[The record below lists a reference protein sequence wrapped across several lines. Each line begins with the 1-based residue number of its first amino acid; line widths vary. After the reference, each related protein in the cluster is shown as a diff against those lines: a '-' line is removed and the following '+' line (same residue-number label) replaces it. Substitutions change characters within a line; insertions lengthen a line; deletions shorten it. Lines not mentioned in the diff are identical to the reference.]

1 MKAEVFS
8 VASIE
13 KIETELQSVLQKV
26 LEPTLAIVFSS
37 IVHNLEELSTVFAL
51 TLHKSCNFYYSLC
64 GFLYNI
70 EKMRQILSNSII
82 STHGKREFSFWSY
95 ETTGSLN
102 DTMPEG
108 IQFFKCPSGGAFWK

>member
-37 IVHNLEELSTVFAL
+37 IVHNCF
-51 TLHKSCNFYYSLC
+51 
-64 GFLYNI
+64 
-70 EKMRQILSNSII
+70 
-82 STHGKREFSFWSY
+82 
-95 ETTGSLN
+95 
-102 DTMPEG
+102 
-108 IQFFKCPSGGAFWK
+108 